1 MKIDLCKILGVEE
14 GEEFKIDYEYY
25 IPNEKYK
32 IENNQLYEKEDDY
45 DYKLCDYFINDLSK
59 IENIIKLPKRKEFTD
74 DELDIL
80 KKIPKKFKWCARDKS
95 KVLYFHVEKPNKPEH
110 YSYWCSNN
118 IARTIEVF
126 NDYFPTILWE
136 DEEPVCIDDY
146 VERKD
151 VD

>member
-1 MKIDLCKILGVEE
+1 MIDLCKLFGVEE

-74 DELDIL
+74 DELCIL
-80 KKIPKKFKWCARDKS
+80 RNIDKEYKWVARDEGNT
-95 KVLYFHVEKPNKPEH
+95 LYVYGNEPVKYKRHWDSAYKRK
-110 YSYWCSNN
+110 
-118 IARTIEVF
+118 
-126 NDYFPTILWE
+126 ILSIFSHLFQSIQWE
-136 DEEPVCIDDY
+136 DEEPVFIDDY
-146 VERKD
+146 VERG
-151 VD
+151 VE